1 MAILTFYNLRQ
12 SFAEVDIFSG
22 LAASLP
28 QKARVGLVGP
38 NGIGKTTLLRI
49 LAGQTQP
56 KDGAVQIAKAT
67 RLGYLKQDAEDAFIN
82 AEHTVYEEMLT
93 VFTDLRR
100 QEARLREM
108 EGAMTEGKADDAL
121 LAEYG
126 QAQETFELAGGY
138 EYELNI
144 QQVLQG
150 LGFDA
155 TQRQLPLSHCSG
167 GQKTRALLARLLLEK
182 PELLI
187 LDEPSNHLDIDAL
200 EWLESALRNWEGSIL
215 VVSHDR
221 YFLDKV
227 VDTIWEMS
235 RNGLETYRGNY
246 TAYLHQR
253 EERWTRR
260 EEEFQRTRED
270 FLRTLDFVK
279 RNIARDSTKDQ
290 AVGRLKRLIRHVRA
304 VEAGGVQAL
313 NQSWSRFMAEGPGI
327 SSSRWGV
334 ADVEAA
340 IKRLQ
345 SPTLRQQQITMRF
358 ETSGHIS
365 NDVLYAEKL
374 EVGYPGTSLFQIPE
388 LMLYS
393 KERVALI
400 GPNGTGKSTFLKV
413 LCGDL
418 EPLSGYLKPGANWR
432 MSYFAQV
439 QDQFNLE
446 NSVLDEFLE
455 HQYAVPGQTNMLPYQ
470 GRDYLARF
478 LFQGEDV
485 FKQVEALSGGERSR
499 LALAI
504 LALPITNFLVLDE
517 PTNHLDIPAQEVLQ
531 DALLHF
537 EGTVLLVTHDRYL
550 VDQLATQIWEVK
562 DGGVL
567 IHHGNYQSHLAAKE
581 ASIADEKRAKAQTKA
596 TTKPDSETTRRSNR
610 EAQRTAKALSQTED
624 RIAETE
630 TVLATLNTQMEQASH
645 AQDWEK
651 LRTLEQELKEA
662 ETTLEV
668 LMTEWENLTLQVE
681 AL

>member
-56 KDGAVQIAKAT
+56 KDGTVQVAKGT
-67 RLGYLKQDAEDAFIN
+67 RLGYLRQDAEDAFID
-82 AEHTVYEEMLT
+82 ADHTVYEEMLT
-93 VFTDLRR
+93 VFTALRR
-100 QEARLREM
+100 QETRLREM
-108 EGAMTEGKADDAL
+108 EAAMTEGQAGDDL
-121 LAEYG
+121 LSEYG
-126 QAQETFELAGGY
+126 KAQEAFELAGGY
-138 EYELNI
+138 EYEVNI

-150 LGFDA
+150 LGFSAD
-155 TQRQLPLSHCSG
+155 QRTLPLAHCSG

-182 PELLI
+182 PDLLI

-200 EWLESALRNWEGSIL
+200 EWLESALRSWEGSIL

-235 RNGLETYRGNY
+235 RNGLEIYRGNY
-246 TAYLHQR
+246 TAYLQQR

-260 EEEFQRTRED
+260 EEEFQRVRDD
-270 FLRTLDFVK
+270 FLRTLDFIK

-304 VEAGGVQAL
+304 VEAGGIDAL
-313 NQSWSRFMAEGPGI
+313 NQSWSKFMADGPGI

-334 ADVEAA
+334 ADVEAH
-340 IKRLQ
+340 IKALQ

-365 NDVLYAEKL
+365 NDVLYGEDL
-374 EVGYPGTSLFQIPE
+374 EIGYPETSLFKIAE

-400 GPNGTGKSTFLKV
+400 GPNGAGKSTFLKA
-413 LCGDL
+413 LRGDI
-418 EPLSGYLKPGANWR
+418 EPLAGYLKPGANLR

-439 QDQFNLE
+439 QNQFDLT
-446 NSVLDEFLE
+446 NSVLDEFLV
-455 HQYAVPGQTNMLPYQ
+455 HQHQIPGQTKMLPYQ

-485 FKQVEALSGGERSR
+485 FKLVEALSGGERSR
-499 LALAI
+499 LALSI

-550 VDQLATQIWEVK
+550 VDQLATQIWEVRNETL
-562 DGGVL
+562 L

-581 ASIADEKRAKAQTKA
+581 ALIANEKQTKA
-596 TTKPDSETTRRSNR
+596 KVRAENRPSSESTRRSNR
-610 EAQRTAKALSQTED
+610 EAQRAAKALNKAEEQ
-624 RIAETE
+624 IA
-630 TVLATLNTQMEQASH
+630 VLEAKLETLNQAMEKASH
-645 AQDWEK
+645 AQEWED
-651 LRTLEQELKEA
+651 LRTLEQERTDA
-662 ETTLEV
+662 ETSLEA
-668 LMTEWENLTLQVE
+668 LMEEWETLSLQAE